1 MAMTIR
7 PGVVTKRG
15 VVVVAVIL
23 VAAATLVLWFA
34 GREPD
39 GWTTF
44 GGERQGWPVDV
55 PPG

>member
-7 PGVVTKRG
+7 PGVVTKPG

-39 GWTTF
+39 EWTTF